1 MKDTA
6 HKVYHQYLLDR
17 MADLLGLDLG
27 LEVDLTR
34 LSRAK
39 LEQAIARCSQCPDSQ
54 GCELW
59 LEEHAGGATNAPEI
73 CRNKAMLEHLRGSF

>member
-17 MADLLGLDLG
+17 MADVLGLDLG

-39 LEQAIARCSQCPDSQ
+39 LEQAIERCSRCADPQ

-59 LEEHAGGATNAPEI
+59 LEEHSGGATDAPEL
-73 CRNKAMLEHLRGSF
+73 CRNKALLEHLRGSY